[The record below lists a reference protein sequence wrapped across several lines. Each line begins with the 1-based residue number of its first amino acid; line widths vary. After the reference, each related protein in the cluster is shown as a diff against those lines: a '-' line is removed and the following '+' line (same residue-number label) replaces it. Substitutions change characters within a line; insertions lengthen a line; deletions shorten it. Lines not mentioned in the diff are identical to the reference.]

1 VEHSLLPKKE
11 INLYVGMSDMQKKWY
26 KSLLEKDID
35 AVNGA
40 YRMIGSRV
48 VKVLMLIVSNRC
60 RW

>member
-1 VEHSLLPKKE
+1 
-11 INLYVGMSDMQKKWY
+11 MQKKWY

-40 YRMIGSRV
+40 YRMIGSRA